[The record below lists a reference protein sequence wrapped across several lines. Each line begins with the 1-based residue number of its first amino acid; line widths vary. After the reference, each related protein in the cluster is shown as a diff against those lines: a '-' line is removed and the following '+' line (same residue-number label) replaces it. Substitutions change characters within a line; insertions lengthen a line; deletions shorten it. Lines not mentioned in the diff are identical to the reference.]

1 MAAKQ
6 NPPAATGNPDK
17 LAAPARDDA
26 ARQNRA
32 PSTRE
37 KIRAGMGDVLSEL
50 VEVWSDA
57 DHARATGLATIL
69 DAEGRADK
77 ARLPNLPAADWLRMY
92 REMRLIRLL
101 DERMSALQHE
111 GRLSFYAD
119 ARGQEA
125 TVAAPLAALQSTDWI
140 VPAHREAGVALL
152 RGLPLPAFVAQQ
164 LGNAH
169 DLGKGRQMPAHPVTP
184 RELRVLPMSW
194 CAATQLPQA
203 TGLAWAAKIKKDR
216 TVVLAYLGEGATS
229 AEDFHTGVNF
239 AAVFNVP
246 AVFMCVNNGWA
257 GATPAAAQ
265 SASETFAVKALAYG
279 MPGVRVDGN
288 DVFALYAATRD
299 AVERARRGD
308 GPTLIEAVTYRMG
321 GHNAADDARR
331 YRSEDEL
338 ATWAARDPLKRLG
351 LWLKAAGQLDD
362 ARARALDDELNAAI
376 RAAVTAEETVP
387 PPALRTLIEDVYV
400 QPPATLEA
408 QLGEL
413 ERVRAAK

>member
-1 MAAKQ
+1 MAQKPTA
-6 NPPAATGNPDK
+6 
-17 LAAPARDDA
+17 AAPTPAV
-26 ARQNRA
+26 
-32 PSTRE
+32 RE
-37 KIRAGMGDVLSEL
+37 KVRAGMGDMTSEL

-57 DHARATGLATIL
+57 DHARATGLWTIL

-77 ARLPNLPAADWLRMY
+77 AQIPALPASDWLRIY
-92 REMRLIRLL
+92 REMRLVRLL
-101 DERMSALQHE
+101 DERMSALQRE

-125 TVAAPLAALQSTDWI
+125 TVAAPLAALEKSDWI
-140 VPAHREAGVALL
+140 VPAHREAGAALL
-152 RGLPLPAFVAQQ
+152 RGLPLQAFVAQQ

-203 TGLAWAAKIKKDR
+203 TGLAWAAKIKKDK

-246 AVFMCVNNGWA
+246 AVFLCVNNGWA
-257 GATPAAAQ
+257 GATPASEQ

-279 MPGVRVDGN
+279 LPGVRVDGN
-288 DVFALYAATRD
+288 DVFALYAATRE
-299 AVERARRGD
+299 AVDRARRGD
-308 GPTLIEAVTYRMG
+308 GPTLIEAVTYRLG
-321 GHNAADDARR
+321 GHNAADDGRR
-331 YRSEDEL
+331 YRSEEEV
-338 ATWAARDPLKRLG
+338 ATWTAREPMKRLA

-362 ARARALDDELNAAI
+362 AKARALDDELNASI
-376 RAAVTAEETVP
+376 RAAVTAEEKVP
-387 PPALRTLIEDVYV
+387 APALRSLIEDVYV
-400 QPPATLEA
+400 APPATLEA
-408 QLGEL
+408 QLAEL
-413 ERVRAAK
+413 ERVRGVKSSV

>member
-1 MAAKQ
+1 M
-6 NPPAATGNPDK
+6 
-17 LAAPARDDA
+17 
-26 ARQNRA
+26 
-32 PSTRE
+32 
-37 KIRAGMGDVLSEL
+37 
-50 VEVWSDA
+50 
-57 DHARATGLATIL
+57 
-69 DAEGRADK
+69 
-77 ARLPNLPAADWLRMY
+77 
-92 REMRLIRLL
+92 
-101 DERMSALQHE
+101 
-111 GRLSFYAD
+111 
-119 ARGQEA
+119 
-125 TVAAPLAALQSTDWI
+125 
-140 VPAHREAGVALL
+140 AGVARL
-152 RGLPLPAFVAQQ
+152 RGRRLPAVVAHQ

-169 DLGKGRQMPAHPVTP
+169 DLVLGRQMPAHPVTP

-203 TGLAWAAKIKKDR
+203 TGLAWAAKIKKDK

-265 SASETFAVKALAYG
+265 SGAETFAVKALAYG